1 MINPGAIPQIPGD
14 MGALSA
20 HAAGVGTA
28 GTGIADTGS
37 DVHANWQALAPA
49 YTAPE
54 SGQLLQATAP
64 VAQVAGNIGRDVEQ
78 VSGALKAY
86 ADEVRPIQQRLRD
99 LKAQAEQLVADI
111 HSYENQK
118 PSNSELAASA
128 KTGIVPD
135 KDWTDD
141 GDLVDRDAHIM
152 SAVNQAVADWM
163 AAQRRCANTIT
174 ALYGGTHYTAD
185 NADGHQAAGEY
196 GYTADQL
203 TAAAGSDE
211 GLPWGKTEDTGN
223 PLSDIGHFVLDL
235 GGLIPGIGELAD
247 GANASWYAAEGD
259 YTNAGL
265 SAAAMIP
272 FAGWGATGG
281 KLLGKGA
288 KVVSEGGQEAAEAT
302 AKNINAADSVT
313 GVPLKNVDGR
323 AQELQ
328 NTLPENTR
336 GRVTIGFGVGR
347 DADGNVRNV
356 VGSSERNGYL
366 RKPVAEALQDGDEV
380 ANVHGTMHAE
390 QRILS
395 YMERESITPGS
406 VGAGRPI
413 CNQCEPIIRDAGA
426 QPASPL
432 KGAPPRGQ
440 SP

>member
-14 MGALSA
+14 MDTLAA
-20 HAAGVGTA
+20 HAAGLRTA
-28 GTGIADTGS
+28 GTGFADTGA
-37 DVHANWQALAPA
+37 DVHATWQGLAPA
-49 YTAPE
+49 YLAPE
-54 SGQLLQATAP
+54 SEQLLQATRP
-64 VAQVAGNIGRDVEQ
+64 VTETAGNVGRDVEQ
-78 VSGALKAY
+78 VAGALQRY

-111 HSYENQK
+111 HAYENQK
-118 PSNSELAASA
+118 PSTSEMAASA

-141 GDLVDRDAHIM
+141 SDLTDRDAQLM
-152 SAVNQAVADWM
+152 SAVNQAIADWT

-174 ALYGGTHYTAD
+174 GLYGGQHYTTD
-185 NADGHQAAGEY
+185 NADGQHTRSEY
-196 GYTADQL
+196 GYSADQL
-203 TAAAGSDE
+203 TAAAGSDQ
-211 GLPWGKTEDTGN
+211 GLPWGHTEDTSN
-223 PLSDIGHFVLDL
+223 PLADLGHTALDL

-247 GANASWYAAEGD
+247 GANAAWYAAEGD
-259 YTNAGL
+259 HLNASL

-272 FAGWGATGG
+272 IGGWAATGSKFAG
-281 KLLGKGA
+281 KGVKA
-288 KVVSEGGQEAAEAT
+288 VTEGTDEAAEAT
-302 AKNINAADSVT
+302 AKNLDEADAVT
-313 GVPLKNVDGR
+313 GVPLREVDGR

-328 NTLPENTR
+328 NSLPENTR

-366 RKPVAEALQDGDEV
+366 RKPVAESLGESDEV
-380 ANVHGTMHAE
+380 ASARGNMHAE
-390 QRILS
+390 QRIVS
-395 YMERESITPGS
+395 HMEREGITPGS

-413 CNQCEPIIRDAGA
+413 CHQCEPVIRDAGA
-426 QPASPL
+426 SPASPL